1 MKVLF
6 ERVGHSNVSF
16 VRECKGE
23 LTYDWLYE
31 QIKPYCM
38 SKCIEFNYNEETNE
52 GLIFGGLQTIGGFR
66 IEK

>member
-1 MKVLF
+1 MKVFF
-6 ERVGHSNVSF
+6 ERVGHSNANF
-16 VRECKGE
+16 TRECKGE
-23 LTYDWLYE
+23 LSYDWLYK

-38 SKCIEFNYNEETNE
+38 SRNIEFSYNEETGA